1 MPTRLSLN
9 SLNNDFVSDIKGGK
23 KKKSS
28 KKQSKLVSKKTSKL
42 VSRKKSKSSKK
53 PSKKPSKLVSRK
65 KSKMSKKPS
74 KMSKKPSKV
83 SKKPSKM
90 SKKPSKMSKKPSKMS
105 KKSKSKVKRGLPLKL
120 QAFQQIVKYLANE
133 LGGHSPK
140 LLTLVK
146 MIRTTVIEKNPN
158 ASVDDITKKTIEEF
172 NKNKS
177 KYVTEYQKLK
187 KN

>member
-23 KKKSS
+23 KKKSKSS

-42 VSRKKSKSSKK
+42 VSRKKSKLSKK
-53 PSKKPSKLVSRK
+53 TSKSSKKPSKLVSRK

-74 KMSKKPSKV
+74 KMSKKPSK
-83 SKKPSKM
+83 M
-90 SKKPSKMSKKPSKMS
+90 SKKLSKMSKKPSKMS